1 MGKLTIQDPN
11 GGPPVTVDVDKQPTH
26 EDVDY
31 IASQVFGK
39 RQLTA
44 VASAQ
49 PYVSKRGEDPFNAGD
64 PTGHVATFEKQ
75 GGGLGVRTPVILSD
89 GQAGTRVRTRS
100 GAVQVFGPDGS
111 PARPDGSPW
120 TVAGQEAPQ
129 QIAGRVAA
137 TDATTHAVFPS
148 VPKSYWGGAF
158 KEAIQDNPVRVAGG
172 AIASSLGEATGQ
184 ALQQTGISGL
194 LGANDPVPSRVG
206 KVVNTI
212 GPGAGNVVSGLVM
225 AGPASLQYIQDNAIA
240 LAGNKKAQE
249 SVQADTQGNLGMA
262 GMGPGGQLEAIQQGD
277 WKKAAQI
284 TADVIEEKPIEAGAA
299 ILMGAGLIHGGVHM
313 APEVMAKTLDGYA
326 ASQEALSKVAR
337 ASGKAEHAKAVAL
350 SATKARAASY
360 AIRNMNS
367 AIAAPGISSGAAD
380 NTLRTLRPGATDT
393 PINPVAG
400 TYDMSGDPQSVAI
413 KRGDA
418 LQPLP
423 PPQKMAGGEV
433 RLAGEA
439 KAPDETLP
447 DAGAPAADAPLEDVH
462 HSALQPRDE
471 AGHFAGPPVS
481 PIVTTQEPSAFAG
494 RVPNADLKVDTLS
507 LEKPAITGEGNT
519 GYNEPP
525 NSGGQHV
532 SGTATPGNLPGSI
545 TEPGNGQGTS
555 GHGAGNPLH
564 GGRIEGNQQLEVA
577 PGATADPAL
586 VDAATTEM
594 RRQALVSGSATK
606 VVSYILDNP
615 YKSHRSGLS
624 SLFITPDGEIHLIPS
639 HSHAITAS
647 NVLRNIGAGKHL
659 PGLAVGE
666 LTRKTGIIRAQVYL
680 KDGPRTTE
688 GVGSEIHTEI
698 PPTLEQIKALQRLHD
713 LTSRDHFT
721 VEVHTDGEIQSHQKD
736 VEGLRRAIDTAK
748 KTDEHPTL
756 NEKNRGDIPPEGE
769 PPSESPPPQPA
780 IPPTEPPANAGGSSA
795 ESPKPKAAK
804 PDMAASINLGKVS
817 PDADV
822 QQAVKGSVERTGTK
836 KQRVSWDERRKS
848 GKELNMQLDEL
859 RDLPVGQLPVDENG
873 VPANPSTFKDNVRNV
888 QAHYA
893 AEDARTFKDYQQAVK
908 EGDSRADDLLA
919 ANKAARDAQD
929 IVTPHVS
936 HWAGEFGRGLN
947 EQRNPAEGYAPSETV
962 RVRQK
967 LTEAPSIADVTTP
980 AAPEPAK
987 AGTPRKGQN
996 RAAKVY
1002 GEKNKGVTVEEAN
1015 AIRER
1020 LRARRQADEAE
1031 YGKGLKGLVK
1041 QIVKDETGAFDI
1053 DEAKDLI
1060 DLGMFHIEAGART
1073 FADWAK
1079 AMKSD
1084 VGSALDDA
1092 TAMALYAH
1100 TKTAMA
1106 SDIVRKQRDVAGD
1119 VFTDQLANRLGS
1131 RKAVSAFLDQIVDE
1145 DGTHTI
1151 LDKLIHGKA
1160 GELTAEQKGTLEA
1173 AYRANTKTPPTR
1185 KPSTGALADVDRLM
1199 DEQKAARVTPST
1211 PSDKLSGYF
1220 RRLIGDRGVTALRA
1234 HLGDEVFGRLADG
1247 TATDAERM
1255 KAATKYE
1262 QIRKVTPANPGT
1274 PGFTPPG
1281 FAESLKAYRNAVAKS
1296 TRAIPTPEE
1305 AFTARI
1311 KQGLGEAGSDAFF
1324 HDVASDPVSQAALDK
1339 LHSGADM
1346 TPAELKPLADAYARN
1361 RVTVTDK
1368 GKEGAFKAFNEA
1380 VAQTKKDQ
1388 TTAANALP
1396 DKRLDVNLAR
1406 RVGAGNVD
1414 KFKASIAARPHGARA
1429 LDKLRAGDVS
1439 LTNDEKMAVAEALQD
1454 AKLPKREGSGDELAA
1469 TMSKIV
1475 ADAKA
1480 GRINYDDPVQR
1491 TRKLLTEI
1499 APDRSDEITKTL
1511 AGIETDASGKPTR
1524 EGYKELLAYKQR
1536 VAMDVAKQAFKALT
1550 LPQKVGSVA
1559 MGVLNAGRAL
1569 KTSFDESGFGRQAGP
1584 LVLANPRLGI
1594 KNIPAMLEASIPS
1607 TKRFGVRGE
1616 LKAFDV
1622 QQNILAREN
1631 YPLYKKAKIEFTD
1644 IEEGRGTFEDQRHRE
1659 ENYLGTNLL
1668 DHAAN
1673 AANRVPVVGKI
1684 VGGVSEG
1691 VRASGRGYSAILNLM
1706 RADTF
1711 DTLVRD
1717 FKRANGREPSD
1728 KELLQFGTAINDATG
1743 RADMG
1748 KTRAAS
1754 EFLSTV
1760 FFAPRFAWSRVMLS
1774 VGRPLW
1780 GGSLSANKIIART
1793 YVQAVVGYA
1802 SVLALLKATG
1812 ADVNIT
1818 DPTKSTFGKAMYGN
1832 HVVLDASMSF
1842 SQLYT
1847 LLARLKT
1854 KSTTTQAGVH
1864 VPLDGKGFHGT
1875 RASVTE
1881 RYIRSKLSPAFGTAY
1896 DVMEGKSYIGE
1907 PVTAFGTADKH
1918 YLNGAVTSNFVP
1930 MSLPDFLEAAEHEG
1944 VPASVAVMAANFWGL
1959 SANYQPPRPAKSAA
1973 STGRATLGGLGS
1985 LGSLGK
1991 F

>member
-1 MGKLTIQDPN
+1 M
-11 GGPPVTVDVDKQPTH
+11 
-26 EDVDY
+26 
-31 IASQVFGK
+31 
-39 RQLTA
+39 
-44 VASAQ
+44 
-49 PYVSKRGEDPFNAGD
+49 
-64 PTGHVATFEKQ
+64 
-75 GGGLGVRTPVILSD
+75 
-89 GQAGTRVRTRS
+89 
-100 GAVQVFGPDGS
+100 
-111 PARPDGSPW
+111 
-120 TVAGQEAPQ
+120 
-129 QIAGRVAA
+129 
-137 TDATTHAVFPS
+137 
-148 VPKSYWGGAF
+148 
-158 KEAIQDNPVRVAGG
+158 
-172 AIASSLGEATGQ
+172 
-184 ALQQTGISGL
+184 
-194 LGANDPVPSRVG
+194 
-206 KVVNTI
+206 
-212 GPGAGNVVSGLVM
+212 M
-225 AGPASLQYIQDNAIA
+225 
-240 LAGNKKAQE
+240 
-249 SVQADTQGNLGMA
+249 
-262 GMGPGGQLEAIQQGD
+262 
-277 WKKAAQI
+277 
-284 TADVIEEKPIEAGAA
+284 
-299 ILMGAGLIHGGVHM
+299 AGLIHGGVHM

-367 AIAAPGISSGAAD
+367 EVAAPEEIPGAPD
-380 NTLRTLRPGATDT
+380 NTLQTFRPGATDT
-393 PINPVAG
+393 PINPVAS
-400 TYDMSGDPQSVAI
+400 TYDMSGKPRTIAI

-418 LQPLP
+418 LQSIPPL
-423 PPQKMAGGEV
+423 QEMVGGEV
-433 RLAGEA
+433 RLAGDA
-439 KAPDETLP
+439 KAPVVPVSDSGHVAE
-447 DAGAPAADAPLEDVH
+447 ADAPLEDVH

-545 TEPGNGQGTS
+545 TEPGNGRGTS

-564 GGRIEGNQQLEVA
+564 GGRIEGNQQPEVA

-688 GVGSEIHTEI
+688 GVGGEIHTEI

-1002 GEKNKGVTVEEAN
+1002 GEKNKGVTVEDAN

-1041 QIVKDETGAFDI
+1041 QIVHEETGAFDV
-1053 DEAKDLI
+1053 EAAKDLI
-1060 DLGMFHIEAGART
+1060 DLGKFHIEAGART

-1079 AMKSD
+1079 VMKSD
-1084 VGSALDDA
+1084 VGAVLDDA

-1119 VFTDQLANRLGS
+1119 VFTDHLANRLGS
-1131 RKAVSAFLDQIVDE
+1131 RKAVSAFLDQIADE
-1145 DGTHTI
+1145 DGAHTI

-1185 KPSTGALADVDRLM
+1185 KPSAGALADVDRLM

-1255 KAATKYE
+1255 KAAAKYE
-1262 QIRKVTPANPGT
+1262 QIRKVTPTNPGT

-1281 FAESLKAYRNAVAKS
+1281 FAESLKAYRNAVTKS
-1296 TRAIPTPEE
+1296 TRAMPTPEE
-1305 AFTARI
+1305 AFAARI

-1324 HDVASDPVSQAALDK
+1324 HDVASDPASQAALDK

-1346 TPAELKPLADAYARN
+1346 TPADLKPLADAYARN

-1368 GKEGAFKAFNEA
+1368 GKSGAFKAFNEA

-1414 KFKASIAARPHGARA
+1414 KFKASLAARPHGSGA
-1429 LDKLRAGDVS
+1429 LDKLRTGDVS

-1499 APDRSDEITKTL
+1499 APERADEITKTL

-1536 VAMDVAKQAFKALT
+1536 VSRDVAKAAFKALT
-1550 LPQKVGSVA
+1550 VPEKVGVA
-1559 MGVLNAGRAL
+1559 ASNVANSARSLT
-1569 KTSFDESGFGRQAGP
+1569 TSFDLSAPGRQGGF
-1584 LVLANPRLGI
+1584 LVAANPVMALKSFPDMI
-1594 KNIPAMLEASIPS
+1594 
-1607 TKRFGVRGE
+1607 
-1616 LKAFDV
+1616 KAFADERTATEV
-1622 QQNILAREN
+1622 AHQIESREN
-1631 YPLYKKAKIEFTD
+1631 APLYKKAGLYLAPMDEYGGTLRQLSTH
-1644 IEEGRGTFEDQRHRE
+1644 EEAYMSQLAERIPILGRGVRGSERAYVTF
-1659 ENYLGTNLL
+1659 
-1668 DHAAN
+1668 
-1673 AANRVPVVGKI
+1673 
-1684 VGGVSEG
+1684 
-1691 VRASGRGYSAILNLM
+1691 LNKL
-1706 RADTF
+1706 RADNF
-1711 DTLVRD
+1711 DMFVRD
-1717 FKRANGREPSD
+1717 LKRTGREPTD
-1728 KELLQFGTAINDATG
+1728 GDLKQIATFVNDATG
-1743 RADMG
+1743 RGDLG
-1748 KTRAAS
+1748 KLGNSAVP
-1754 EFLSTV
+1754 LLNTV
-1760 FFAPRFAWSRVMLS
+1760 YFSPRFAWSRARLATGM
-1774 VGRPLW
+1774 PLVLGQ
-1780 GGSLSANKIIART
+1780 GGLTSRALIART
-1793 YVQAVVGYA
+1793 YVQAATGA
-1802 SVLALLKATG
+1802 AAVLGLLKLAG
-1812 ADVNIT
+1812 ADVNTT
-1818 DPTKSTFGKAMYGN
+1818 DPTRSDFLKAKFKG
-1832 HVVLDASMSF
+1832 HVVVDALAGF

-1847 LLARLKT
+1847 LMAREYLGK
-1854 KSTTTQAGVH
+1854 TTTQAGAS
-1864 VPLDGKGFHGT
+1864 VPLDGKGMHGDRT
-1875 RASVTE
+1875 TVLA
-1881 RYIRSKLSPAFGTAY
+1881 RYSRSKLSPVAGTAV
-1896 DVMEGKSYIGE
+1896 DLLSGKNYIGE
-1907 PVTAFGTADKH
+1907 PVTLQGTKEGN
-1918 YLNGAVTSNFVP
+1918 YLDGEIARNIVP
-1930 MSLPDFLEAAEHEG
+1930 MSAPDFIAAAQHEG
-1944 VPASVAVMAANFWGL
+1944 VGPAVGVLAANTFGIG
-1959 SANYQPPRPAKSAA
+1959 ANYQPPKPTKATAGSGTSA
-1973 STGRATLGGLGS
+1973 GFGGFG
-1985 LGSLGK
+1985 GPGGFGK